1 MGNGCGKVYGGR
13 NPFVTREQS
22 RKAKK
27 AGEHHSPAFES
38 RVAHGRKPQVGALKR
53 STRNAAAS
61 LPCEHYRMSPRTLN
75 VVTDSG
81 IPLPLRAN
89 ALRAAISRPPQ
100 HGTSMRHT
108 VIERMSFDS
117 MMACSFSE

>member
-1 MGNGCGKVYGGR
+1 
-13 NPFVTREQS
+13 
-22 RKAKK
+22 
-27 AGEHHSPAFES
+27 
-38 RVAHGRKPQVGALKR
+38 
-53 STRNAAAS
+53 
-61 LPCEHYRMSPRTLN
+61 MSPRTLN

-81 IPLPLRAN
+81 MSLPLRAS

-108 VIERMSFDS
+108 VMERMSFDS